1 MGHGLDRLGI
11 GAAALALPRASE
23 RVVQAVSRLGDVAGP
38 RRWYGLILN
47 ALHVVSHRLHAAEVR
62 DLRTS
67 LAAVVLPT
75 GLLIALAIVVTPF
88 DESYVVGTIK
98 LDDLPIVVLLALV
111 VVAAFTVAR
120 DRRRLRAV
128 LALSVLGFALAAVYA
143 VARAPDVALVAVL
156 IETMLTIVFI
166 GVFSRLPPSQLD
178 AGLVSQRPHRHRW
191 HLGAGLL
198 AGVSAFAAVW
208 AALSRPPLG
217 LSDAAEQISRAPD
230 AHGGD
235 VVTVILADFRGLD
248 TMVEITV
255 LMVALIGA
263 AGLLRRGRLW

>member
-1 MGHGLDRLGI
+1 
-11 GAAALALPRASE
+11 
-23 RVVQAVSRLGDVAGP
+23 
-38 RRWYGLILN
+38 Y
-47 ALHVVSHRLHAAEVR
+47 RLHDAEVR

-75 GLLIALAIVVTPF
+75 GLLIALAIVATPF
-88 DESYVVGTIK
+88 DDAYLVGSFT
-98 LDDLPIVVLLALV
+98 LEDLPIVVLLGLA
-111 VVAAFTVAR
+111 VVAALTVAR

-166 GVFSRLPPSQLD
+166 GIFSRLPVSQLD
-178 AGLVSQRPHRHRW
+178 PGLVTQRPHRHRW
-191 HLGAGLL
+191 HVGAGLL
-198 AGVSAFAAVW
+198 AGISAFAAVW
-208 AALSRPPLG
+208 AALSRTPFGLG
-217 LSDAAEQISRAPD
+217 DAAEQIALAPD